1 MSAQPAWARWS
12 PVAAS
17 KPWTIGVEEEV
28 MLLDPATQALEP
40 RIDDVLSS
48 LTPDLAGR
56 VAAETHGSAAELN
69 TKPHPTVAAAT
80 AELGALRVALAEDL
94 NRNGMHAA
102 AAGTHPFAQWED
114 SEISPSARSRSILDS
129 MRELAR
135 REPTYAL
142 HVHVAVPTPTMAVRA
157 MDGLRAHLPLLLA
170 LSANSPFWQGR
181 DSGLASAR
189 TPVFG
194 AFPRTGI
201 PRRFG
206 SYEEYVDGIDVLLRC
221 GAIPEPTF
229 LWWDARLQP
238 KLGTLEI
245 RIMDAQSRLEDVG
258 ALVALAQCAVRLEAT
273 SAELALQG
281 AAARPEV
288 LNENR
293 FLALRDGMG
302 ADFVDPDHDRLRPAP
317 ELLEELLEACA
328 PHAAALG
335 CEAELASVRGLAEDS
350 GATRQRV
357 SAGAASHDDLVDLV
371 GSLVDEFL
379 VPVKTT

>member
-1 MSAQPAWARWS
+1 VTSQPAWARWS

-17 KPWTIGVEEEV
+17 MPWTVGIEEEV
-28 MLLDPATQALEP
+28 MLLDPATRALEP
-40 RIDDVLSS
+40 RIDDVLATLSPE
-48 LTPDLAGR
+48 LVGH
-56 VAAETHGSAAELN
+56 VAAETHGSAVELN
-69 TKPHPTVAAAT
+69 TAPHPTPAAA
-80 AELGALRVALAEDL
+80 AFELGELRAALARDL

-102 AAGTHPFAQWED
+102 ASGTHPFAQWEET
-114 SEISPSARSRSILDS
+114 EISPSARSRSILDS

-170 LSANSPFWQGR
+170 LSANSPYWQGR

-206 SYEEYVDGIDVLLRC
+206 TYAEYVDGIDVLIRC

-238 KLGTLEI
+238 RFGTLEI
-245 RIMDAQSRLEDVG
+245 RIMDAQSRLEDVA

-293 FLALRDGMG
+293 FLALRDGM
-302 ADFVDPDHDRLRPAP
+302 AAEFVDPGDNALKPAP
-317 ELLEELLEACA
+317 ALLDELLDACA

-335 CEAELASVRGLAEDS
+335 CEAELDGARALAGDA

-357 SAGAASHDDLVDLV
+357 LAGDHCREDLPGLV
-371 GSLVDEFL
+371 GALVDEFL
-379 VPVKTT
+379 LPVRVP

>member
-1 MSAQPAWARWS
+1 
-12 PVAAS
+12 
-17 KPWTIGVEEEV
+17 
-28 MLLDPATQALEP
+28 MLLDPETQALEP

-48 LTPDLAGR
+48 LTPALNGR
-56 VAAETHGSAAELN
+56 VAAELN
-69 TKPHPTVAAAT
+69 TKPHPTAAAAT
-80 AELGALRVALAEDL
+80 AELGALRIALAKDR

-221 GAIPEPTF
+221 GAIPEPTY

-317 ELLEELLEACA
+317 ELLDELLDACA
-328 PHAAALG
+328 PDRK
-335 CEAELASVRGLAEDS
+335 S
-350 GATRQRV
+350 TR
-357 SAGAASHDDLVDLV
+357 LN
-371 GSLVDEFL
+371 
-379 VPVKTT
+379 